1 MSEPIKMDNFGNRM
15 FKLNLDMHLY
25 KPEEIKVSFKAAEKK
40 VVVEAAC
47 EEKFDPK
54 AASPMSESSILSASK
69 GCTKRTYYREFVLPE
84 ECKIENLKCNLSFN
98 GWLNFECVMPHISS
112 SPVTAASMMMSSV
125 PSAFPHMPSCPSIFN
140 KAHYGKAHMDS
151 VPINVNYKN

>member
-25 KPEEIKVSFKAAEKK
+25 KPEEIKVSFKAANKC
-40 VVVEAAC
+40 VVIEAAM

-54 AASPMSESSILSASK
+54 AVSPMSECSILSASK
-69 GCTKRTYYREFVLPE
+69 GCTKRTFYREFVLPE
-84 ECKIENLKCNLSFN
+84 ECKIENLKCNLSFD

-112 SPVTAASMMMSSV
+112 SPMTAASMMST
-125 PSAFPHMPSCPSIFN
+125 PSAFPHMTSCPSFFN
-140 KAHYGKAHMDS
+140 KGYYGKTRMDV
-151 VPINVNYKN
+151 VPVNVNIKN